1 MFSLKHIKIFFLYIF
16 YFDINVSKPSKNTKN
31 INLNFFFVK
40 CVSETCLGIEVIAL
54 SNTHRVY
61 NNTHKGILM
70 CERSIIKS
78 KNLIIRINKQLF
90 FLKNCRIILEKI
102 LFQSSFTKCF

>member
-1 MFSLKHIKIFFLYIF
+1 M
-16 YFDINVSKPSKNTKN
+16 
-31 INLNFFFVK
+31 K

-90 FLKNCRIILEKI
+90 F
-102 LFQSSFTKCF
+102 